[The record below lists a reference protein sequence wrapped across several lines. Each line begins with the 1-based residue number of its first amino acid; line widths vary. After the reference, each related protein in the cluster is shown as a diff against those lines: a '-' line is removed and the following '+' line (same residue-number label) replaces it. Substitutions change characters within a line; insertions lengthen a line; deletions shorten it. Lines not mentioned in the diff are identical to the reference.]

1 MQSNGLFSELLSVDI
16 PDDAVHRS
24 VDFYSCAADAYGNRR
39 VKLASLAL
47 VLVLA
52 MSKVC

>member
-24 VDFYSCAADAYGNRR
+24 VFYSCAADAYGNRR